1 MTQSQRSRWRD
12 PRLALGLAVTAL
24 AVWWSFR
31 GVDLRALGAALA
43 GADLRVAAP
52 GSLACYAASLWVRA
66 LRWRHLAAA
75 VGELPHGVAY
85 RATAI
90 RFMGNNLFPFRLG
103 EFAGAWFAARDA
115 GGSAAAWFGTIVLER
130 AFDMAAI
137 MSLAVFLVAEHI
149 ELPLAVRGIAFVPI
163 LGVAALRLWPA
174 PFVTTARGVAT
185 ALLPAGL
192 AARALALVEHI
203 VAGLSG
209 IRDARGLALVIWHTA
224 LQWGV
229 AATLPFYL
237 AQRAFAVSLGSVTED
252 YIAALKT
259 MVGVGV
265 AVALPQAPGFLGVYH
280 FACREVLS
288 ALGVPAATALGVGT
302 LAHALFWL
310 SITGLGLLALRGS
323 RGSLA
328 EAVRSVTAQKAP

>member
-1 MTQSQRSRWRD
+1 MTQSQRSRWRN

-43 GADLRVAAP
+43 GADLRVAVP

-103 EFAGAWFAARDA
+103 ELAGAWFAARDA

-130 AFDMAAI
+130 AF
-137 MSLAVFLVAEHI
+137 

-174 PFVTTARGVAT
+174 PFVAIARGVAT

-192 AARALALVEHI
+192 AARALGLVEHV

-209 IRDARGLALVIWHTA
+209 IRDARGLALVIWHTV

-237 AQRAFAVSLGSVTED
+237 AQRAFAVSLGSFAED
-252 YIAALKT
+252 YIAALET

-288 ALGVPAATALGVGT
+288 ALGVPAETALGVGT

-328 EAVRSVTAQKAP
+328 EAVRPVTAQKAP